1 MGGTVRVIILN
12 LFVSKNRIF
21 PNIFFFW
28 GGGGVGYEENSNCF
42 FLVCLILFL
51 VISRCSLL
59 GPRLFISRK
68 TWVSGTILPVN
79 T

>member
-1 MGGTVRVIILN
+1 MKKIQIV
-12 LFVSKNRIF
+12 
-21 PNIFFFW
+21 
-28 GGGGVGYEENSNCF
+28 F

-68 TWVSGTILPVN
+68 TWVSGMITLLPDSLNARRYRVLLFLKN
-79 T
+79 KISGHMRHQ